1 MRSSGCD
8 CLASSPSPHVA
19 LFIKR
24 VTVLPKKL
32 ATLKAANPFPFP
44 RLAKNGRLPAGKKK
58 NADHALVETILSQ
71 WKQQHPSLNF
81 EPMALIA
88 ALTQAYHLTS
98 IPIDQMMAK
107 YGLTRGM
114 FDVLAAL
121 RRSGKPYELTPKE
134 LSASLL
140 LSGAGLTNRLDR
152 LQSLDLISRL
162 PDPTDRRSLRIAL
175 TKRGKELVDHILPE
189 LLEIQKLAFGSNQ
202 KAGKE
207 LRKMLVELSE
217 RLYEN
222 LGNGPLLRPG
232 D

>member
-1 MRSSGCD
+1 
-8 CLASSPSPHVA
+8 
-19 LFIKR
+19 
-24 VTVLPKKL
+24 LPRKL
-32 ATLKAANPFPFP
+32 AISPQLSGNQFSLP
-44 RLAKNGRLPAGKKK
+44 RTSKNAGLRPAKKK
-58 NADHALVETILSQ
+58 KEPAHSLSDTILTQ
-71 WKQQHPSLNF
+71 WKRQHPEFDF

-114 FDVLAAL
+114 FDVLATL

-134 LSASLL
+134 LSVSLL

-175 TKRGKELVDHILPE
+175 TKRGREFVDHILPE
-189 LLEIQKLAFGSNQ
+189 LLEIQKMAFGSNR

-207 LRKMLVELSE
+207 LTKLLVELSQ
-217 RLYEN
+217 RLYEHFGATS
-222 LGNGPLLRPG
+222 LPQS
-232 D
+232 

>member
-1 MRSSGCD
+1 MRGN
-8 CLASSPSPHVA
+8 
-19 LFIKR
+19 R
-24 VTVLPKKL
+24 V
-32 ATLKAANPFPFP
+32 
-44 RLAKNGRLPAGKKK
+44 RGAKNESL
-58 NADHALVETILSQ
+58 DHALVDTILAQ
-71 WKQQHPSLNF
+71 WKRQHPDLNF

-98 IPIDQMMAK
+98 IPIDQMMTK

-121 RRSGKPYELTPKE
+121 RRAGKPYELTPKA

-162 PDPTDRRSLRIAL
+162 PDPSDRRSLRIAL
-175 TKRGKELVDHILPE
+175 TKRGKEFVDHILPE
-189 LLEIQKLAFGSNQ
+189 LLEIQKTVFGPNR

-207 LRKMLVELSE
+207 LTRLLIDLSK
-217 RLYEN
+217 RLNEN
-222 LGNGPLLRPG
+222 FGVGPVLPSA
-232 D
+232 

>member
-1 MRSSGCD
+1 
-8 CLASSPSPHVA
+8 
-19 LFIKR
+19 
-24 VTVLPKKL
+24 LPRKL
-32 ATLKAANPFPFP
+32 ATSRPFPGNQFAFP
-44 RLAKNGRLPAGKKK
+44 RLAKNGGVSAGKKK
-58 NADHALVETILSQ
+58 ASNESLVETILTQ
-71 WKQQHPSLNF
+71 WKQQHPELNF

-98 IPIDQMMAK
+98 LPIDQMMAK

-121 RRSGKPYELTPKE
+121 RRAGKPYELTPKQ

-162 PDPTDRRSLRIAL
+162 PDPTDRRSLRISL
-175 TKRGKELVDHILPE
+175 TKRGKEFVDHILPE
-189 LLEIQKLAFGSNQ
+189 LLEIQKMAFGSNR

-207 LRKMLVELSE
+207 LTKLLVELSE
-217 RLYEN
+217 RLYQN
-222 LGNGPLLRPG
+222 FGGGSLLPSS

>member
-1 MRSSGCD
+1 MPRKSA
-8 CLASSPSPHVA
+8 LSPH
-19 LFIKR
+19 L
-24 VTVLPKKL
+24 
-32 ATLKAANPFPFP
+32 AANQFSLP
-44 RLAKNGRLPAGKKK
+44 RIAKNSGIRRSKKTESG
-58 NADHALVETILSQ
+58 HSLVDAILAQ
-71 WKQQHPSLNF
+71 WKQQHPELNF

-98 IPIDQMMAK
+98 IPIDQMMTK

-114 FDVLAAL
+114 FDVLATL
-121 RRSGKPYELTPKE
+121 RRSGKPFQLTPKE

-175 TKRGKELVDHILPE
+175 TKRGREFVDHILPE
-189 LLEIQKLAFGSNQ
+189 LLEVQKTVFGSNR

-207 LRKMLVELSE
+207 LTKLLVDLSQ
-217 RLYEN
+217 RLYEHFDVN
-222 LGNGPLLRPG
+222 AQLPSS

>member
-1 MRSSGCD
+1 M
-8 CLASSPSPHVA
+8 
-19 LFIKR
+19 
-24 VTVLPKKL
+24 PKKL
-32 ATLKAANPFPFP
+32 AINAPLSANQFAFS
-44 RLAKNGRLPAGKKK
+44 RISKNGGLRGSKKQGP
-58 NADHALVETILSQ
+58 DHTLVDTIMTQ
-71 WKQQHPSLNF
+71 WKKQHPELNF

-98 IPIDQMMAK
+98 IPIDQMMTK

-121 RRSGKPYELTPKE
+121 RRSGKPYELTPKQ

-162 PDPTDRRSLRIAL
+162 PDPTDRRSLRISL
-175 TKRGKELVDHILPE
+175 TKRGKEFVDHILPE
-189 LLEIQKLAFGSNQ
+189 LLEIQKTVFGPNR
-202 KAGKE
+202 KAGKD
-207 LRKMLVELSE
+207 LTKLLVELSQ

-222 LGNGPLLRPG
+222 FGGFGPLPSS